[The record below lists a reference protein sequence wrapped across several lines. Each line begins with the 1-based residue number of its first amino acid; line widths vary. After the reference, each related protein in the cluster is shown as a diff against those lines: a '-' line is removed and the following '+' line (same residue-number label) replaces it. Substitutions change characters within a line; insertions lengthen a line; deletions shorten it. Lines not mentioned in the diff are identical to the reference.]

1 MNSAG
6 NENIVLTAKI
16 TVKDGK
22 EAEFETVMKNIVP
35 EVRAEKGNLAYT
47 MCRSRKNPRVFLFFE
62 EYVDQ
67 AALEAHGKHLGE
79 MKIDFGA
86 YFEGPPQA
94 EYFVK
99 IAE

>member
-1 MNSAG
+1 
-6 NENIVLTAKI
+6 
-16 TVKDGK
+16 
-22 EAEFETVMKNIVP
+22 MKNIVP